1 MHGDAM
7 AGLNLG
13 DNWTPRTRNVLL
25 ALFAVYVAQ
34 LLLPGTLE
42 AWLAWQPFGK
52 GFLPWQP
59 LTSFVLGGPTPLAA
73 CLEWLALFF
82 LLAPVERG
90 LGVRDAW
97 VGILVA
103 WGVAVTLSLGLAGL
117 GVVGVPP
124 GGYLGVAPLVAALVG
139 FFGWSHPG
147 ARILLAF
154 VIPVRAD
161 LVAWATGL
169 LSFLYLLYAR
179 DLGSAL
185 AFGGWAGAWGWMR
198 LGGTGALRR
207 WGLLARRRRIERDL
221 RKFEVIDGGRA
232 GGGPRRTKPEEWV
245 N

>member
-25 ALFAVYVAQ
+25 ALFAIYVAQ
-34 LLLPGTLE
+34 LLLPGVLE
-42 AWLAWQPFGK
+42 AWLAWQPFGQ

-59 LTSFVLGGPTPLAA
+59 ITAFALGGPTPFAA
-73 CLEWLALFF
+73 CLEWLAVFF

-90 LGVRDAW
+90 LGKRDAW
-97 VGILVA
+97 FGILAA
-103 WGVAVTLSLGLAGL
+103 WTAGVALGLVLTTVGA
-117 GVVGVPP
+117 VGVPS
-124 GGYLGVAPLVAALVG
+124 GGYLGLAPLLAALVA
-139 FFGWSHPG
+139 FFGWANPG
-147 ARILLAF
+147 ARILIAF
-154 VIPVRAD
+154 ILPVRAD

-185 AFGGWAGAWGWMR
+185 AFGAWAGAWAWMR

-207 WGLLARRRRIERDL
+207 WGLHARRRKIERDL
-221 RKFEVIDGGRA
+221 RKFEVIDGGRTA
-232 GGGPRRTKPEEWV
+232 GGPRRTKPEEWV

>member
-1 MHGDAM
+1 MQGNAM

-25 ALFAVYVAQ
+25 ALFTLYVAQ
-34 LLLPGTLE
+34 LLLPGVLE
-42 AWLAWQPFGK
+42 TWLAWQPSGQ

-59 LTSFVLGGPTPLAA
+59 LTAFVLGGPTPFTA
-73 CLEWLALFF
+73 CLEWLAVFF

-90 LGVRDAW
+90 LGTRDAW
-97 VGILVA
+97 FGLGAAWASAVVLGLVLTAVG
-103 WGVAVTLSLGLAGL
+103 AVTVPAGGFLGLA
-117 GVVGVPP
+117 
-124 GGYLGVAPLVAALVG
+124 PLLAALVG
-139 FFGWSHPG
+139 FFGWANPG

-154 VIPVRAD
+154 IIPVRAD

-185 AFGGWAGAWGWMR
+185 AFGAWAGAWAWMR

-207 WGLLARRRRIERDL
+207 WGLHARRRKIERDL

-232 GGGPRRTKPEEWV
+232 SGAPRRTKPEEWV